1 MPEDP
6 NTLKSRSLI
15 RLVEVLSE
23 GEIVGLE
30 NGAKSIYFDDTPYQS
45 PDGTYNFKDVRWEL
59 RTGVSNQ
66 NPLPGFD
73 SVESEVQV
81 SRKVTAT
88 FANGGLGPYTF
99 TINDTEVDAIRLK
112 MRVAGLNTTSNSGKI
127 KATSVSFR
135 IEVQPDGG
143 AYQTLVTDTISGK
156 TTSPYERQYRIDL
169 PGSGPWNVRVTR
181 LTADSDQVNLQNDT
195 YVASYTLLK
204 DVKIRYNDTAVL
216 GLVLTAE
223 AFGNSIPAR
232 SFIVKG
238 LKIRVPQNYDPETR
252 TYATSGT
259 GTTNG
264 AWNGTFKTAWTNNP
278 AWVFF
283 DLLTN
288 DRYGLGQYIDQSQVD
303 KWALYDIA
311 QYCDALVPDGF
322 GGQEP
327 RFTINAVISSAR
339 EAYDVLQTITSV
351 FRGMAY
357 WAAGAVT
364 AVQDSPKDPVQVVNQ
379 TNVVDGQFTYTSSS
393 LKDRHS
399 VALITWNDP
408 KDFYR
413 PAVEVIEDPQLI
425 LRYGYRPIELIA
437 YGCTSRGQAYRLGKW
452 LLDTES
458 SERETVSYTASFD
471 HVAIRPGDII
481 EVADPAIA
489 GSRQGGR
496 ILAGSS
502 TTSIKLDA
510 PIRVYSGDTL
520 TTVKADGTLMERS
533 LQPTASPVTTVTA
546 TSAFPEAPNENAVY
560 AIGGGL
566 VQNRPFRVVSLLEN
580 EKHLFE
586 ITAVTYDPNKFARV
600 ELGLN
605 FEDPVYS
612 NLTRG
617 TVLPPINLLFQQG
630 DYRAN
635 NQIRSYLV
643 ASWTQPDDPR
653 ISHYEYRVTTPSGGQ
668 DSGWTTTYSASVEFD
683 NIDVGTWSI
692 DVRCVTI
699 DNRKSAY
706 VTDDIIVTG
715 RTVPPGTPTNLVA
728 ATGLDQISLTWTNP
742 PDIDLD
748 YIEVWG
754 VATADV
760 NTAVLANATQIAEV
774 DSTAFIHTSLT
785 PGDHWYYWVRAV
797 DLVGNIGEYSTRAD
811 AVAGSASSVS
821 SIVGYLTNESHTV
834 ATAVDG
840 TGGVFTNAG
849 GTFAVF
855 EGTTDKTGNVAV
867 VYSVVSGSVTGGLS
881 ISITSAGVY
890 TVTNLTDDNGTAKL
904 RAEYN
909 GVVIDKVYS
918 ITKSKQG
925 SKGGSGDASIVI
937 TMNADRQ
944 IFKYDGNGVLTPA
957 GQYITLSLTKQ
968 NTTAVTSWSTSP
980 SVTLYDT
987 PPGGGGTIIPQGTVS
1002 QDVVYLYAADFGSN
1016 TAVTITAT
1024 VSDGAVFTD
1033 KVTIVR
1039 VQDGAIGD
1047 PGENA
1052 IVGYLTNENHTVPAS
1067 TTGVVSSYAG
1077 ATGTFKVFWGTND
1090 VSIGQGVT
1098 YSTLTNNQ
1106 SLTNGG
1112 SGVLINAS
1120 TGVFTIDGGL
1130 ATGTDTAVV
1139 TFRATLPAGL
1149 GGGFVDKVFT
1159 LTKSKTG
1166 STGAD
1171 SKLLY
1176 IYSDKQTFTY
1186 DGTNTLSPAGQYI
1199 ALTATKQNTTA
1210 TVTWATSPSVSLRST
1225 TSASSSIV
1233 TTGDL
1238 IYLHAADFAA
1248 NTAVTVTATLSDGQ
1262 VLTDKITIVRV
1273 KDGAVGS
1280 SALTGYLTNEVQT
1293 VPASS
1298 AGVVSSYSGA
1308 TGSFKVFSGTTDIST
1323 GQGITYS
1330 TALNAAGLTNGGT
1343 GTLINA
1349 STGVYTVNGGLA
1361 SGTDSATAVLR
1372 ATLPAGFGGG
1382 TIDKVFTITK
1392 SKAGADGSNAKLL
1405 SVRTDSQAFTYDGTG
1420 GADPAGQVIRFDADK
1435 QNTTAAVTWSTSPT
1449 VTLYNA
1455 ATGGATTTTGNTVYL
1470 RIADFGANNAVT
1482 VTATLT
1488 DGTTLT
1494 DTVTIVRIQD
1504 GAQGNAG
1511 ADAVLYYI
1519 KATNGTAIKNG
1530 TGTLTVEARQVT
1542 GGADTLLSTGTI
1554 QLYVGTTLVNT
1565 TNGFATGSNGYT
1577 GVFDS
1582 GDITGDVI
1590 VLLKNGSAG
1599 TVLDSITLVDVLDG
1613 LNGSDAVYGYIEPT
1627 GPLAWTRAT
1636 DQTTW
1641 TPSATTVDLPCTFV
1655 QGGVTVA
1662 RASWRITRSATGTLT
1677 GATVAHPS
1685 GDLNATRI
1693 TVTEINEGSQS
1704 FSVRFNYSHN
1714 GFTASV
1720 AETVITSLSGNNGVS
1735 SVNGILTN
1743 EAHVVAALSDGTL
1756 YSLTNA
1762 GGTFKMWLGATDV
1775 TTSSIFAIT
1784 GGVDNGTTWSKVQ
1797 NGLTLTINET
1807 TGVYSLS
1814 GASWTTDSENFTLTG
1829 TNSGVTITRQYVISK
1844 SKAGAGGIPA
1854 TVYEVEPSVAA
1865 IVRNT
1870 SNVYVPANV
1879 TFSAY
1884 SKTGTALRT
1893 TYSGRFIIATSAD
1906 GTTFTDQYTSTVD
1919 QASYTYTPPAGVLIV
1934 RARLYLAGGTATL
1947 LDQQS
1952 VIIVADGAPGL
1963 NGENATLYYI
1973 KPTNGTAIKNSVGT
1987 LTVQARK
1994 VDGTSDTLLS
2004 TGTIQLYVGTT
2015 LVTQANGFATG
2026 SNGYTGVFDSGDI
2039 TGDVI
2044 VELKNGSAGTVL
2056 DSLTLVDVT
2065 DGLTGSS
2072 AVYAYCTP
2080 SGPTALVRGVDQTT
2094 WTPSSSTVNLDFT
2107 FVQGGA
2113 DVARYR
2119 WVITRDAAGVLTG
2132 NAGTHPSANLN
2143 IARLTVTEINETTQS
2158 MSVRMTYS
2166 FEGATAS
2173 LTETVTTALSG
2184 SNGANGVSAVNGV
2197 LTNES
2202 VTVSAASDG
2211 TGYTLTN
2218 AGGTFKVWSGTTD
2231 VTTSAIF
2238 NITGGTD
2245 AGTTWTKVQ
2254 NGLTLTINETTGV
2267 YSLSGASWTTDSET
2281 FTITA
2286 TYTGATITRIYTIAK
2301 ARAGASGAD
2310 AVIYQVEPSVTS
2322 VLKNQAGTYLPT
2334 TVTFD
2339 AYSKTGNASRLPYE
2353 GRFIIA
2359 TSADG
2364 STFTDVY
2371 TTNPAVTGDIVHML
2385 FNGTNGSVTM
2395 TDSSGKIWT
2404 ARGNAQLSTSYAA
2417 GGTSSLLLDGNG
2429 DWIDTPTDTSLNF
2442 GTEPF
2447 AIAAWVR
2454 PSALTNNY
2462 GSIVANAPATYTTNA
2477 RFLLLY
2483 GSAAPVV
2490 AQQRRF
2496 ALGGNG
2502 LGSNSALLL
2511 STTQAVAGTAYYVEV
2526 SRDASG
2532 TARLFVNGVLQA
2544 SASASGIVFDFSNT
2558 GTRIGANGWD
2568 GVAGQFAGH
2577 IDSLRIRRG
2586 SVYNT
2591 SNYTP
2596 PTEPVFSPNE
2606 SSYRYTVPANVSLI
2620 RARLYL
2626 AGGVTTLVDQQSVAV
2641 VADGTNG
2648 TNGTNGLNVA
2658 TAFIYQRTSSTA
2670 APALPSVSTTYTFAT
2685 GALTGLNN
2693 GWTSTIPTFTAGNI
2707 YLWIS
2712 FATASSTATTDTI
2725 GNTEWAAAQRLATDG
2740 TNGVNGLDGY
2750 NTATLVAYKRS
2761 ATAPVD
2767 NPGTLTYTFAT
2778 AAWTPANGWSK
2789 TVPTGTAA
2797 LYVTSATA
2805 YSNTATDSVASTD
2818 WSTPSILVQNGTDG
2832 TSPIT
2837 MTLTRDAVSIMAYSN
2852 GTLVSPVDAS
2862 GQLTVWQG
2870 NVDVTASAT
2879 LSATAST
2886 GVTGSV
2892 NTALNT
2898 PVSGAKGSYRIT
2910 AMTTAVDTGTL
2921 TLSAT
2926 YASQTVTRI
2935 FSVSKSK
2942 VGYEIVSTLP
2952 TTDLF
2957 EGRVV
2962 FRTSD
2967 DKLYRY
2973 TGTAWTLEVD
2983 GADIKASSIATAAFA
2998 SSIQPVGIVNTAP
3011 LPTSKATT
3019 NTDTIFYVP
3028 DGKLYRWNGSAY
3040 TAAVSGLDIVADS
3053 ITAGQIA
3060 AGAVSTSE
3068 LAAGAITAKKLAIF
3082 DQSKLFSEY
3091 FDTFLWAASTTTNPP
3106 ASSFDWLSY
3115 EGAGEISLG
3124 ADGTNILKGGKALF
3138 IGNNLG
3144 NDGRLL
3150 IGNTNIVFDPDVT
3163 YKITVRMRCSA
3174 GPGTA
3179 FVGLAGVAADG
3190 ITLVNTTGLNSAAS
3204 QHYVVVNNNSA
3215 YLADGTSTSVGT
3227 TASHNEFVG
3236 YVKGH
3241 AASGVNGTGDRSVLS
3256 APGKMHLSTRF
3267 IRPLIAVNYPIT
3279 ISGTTII
3286 DVFEIEKVSN
3296 ATLIEPGSIS
3306 TDKIAANA
3314 VTANNISAGSVTA
3327 AKLAGTTLSALKAEL
3342 GDVVVSTSGSLR
3354 SGQTAYNTGTGF
3366 WLGTD
3371 AGTPKFSIGNPASQ
3385 YLTWNGQL
3393 LDVSKAQITD
3403 GLLANSVLSPE
3414 SARIV
3419 TNSLGYTAP
3428 LFIHDV
3434 STNMR
3439 VGSEQ
3444 TSFWSLY
3451 TAEFYSPDW
3460 NLGTASNFHRNRIA
3474 KKKVDFYIVISIT
3487 GGSASDFAQLSFY
3500 YQYMIGSVWQTESA
3514 LFASTV
3520 FKIQGRNA
3528 FTIAQRFTTSDLN
3541 NWQKIRFRL
3550 TPGETG
3556 RTFGGTIQVNVHNSE
3571 TSGNAA
3577 NSFTLLASH
3586 TDSLQGS
3593 PSTTTPSFNYLNS
3606 WNYPFIP

>member
-1 MPEDP
+1 MAEDP

-45 PDGTYNFKDVRWEL
+45 PDGTYNFKNVQWEL

-66 NPLPGFD
+66 DPLPGFD
-73 SVESEVQV
+73 SVEAEVQV

-88 FANGGLGPYTF
+88 YANGGQGPYTF
-99 TINDTEVDAIRLK
+99 TINDLEVDAIRLK
-112 MRVAGLNTTSNSGKI
+112 IRLTGLNTTSNSGKV
-127 KATSVSFR
+127 KATSVSFK
-135 IEVQPDGG
+135 IEIQPDGG

-181 LTADSDQVNLQNDT
+181 LTADSDQVNLINDT

-232 SFIVKG
+232 GFIVKG
-238 LKIRVPQNYDPETR
+238 LKIQVPQNYDPETR
-252 TYATSGT
+252 TYATSGA

-311 QYCDALVPDGF
+311 QYCDELVPDGF

-327 RFTINAVISSAR
+327 RFTINALISSAR

-364 AVQDSPKDPVQVVNQ
+364 AVQDRPKDPVQVVNQ

-408 KDFYR
+408 DDFYR
-413 PAVEVIEDPQLI
+413 PAVEVIEDPELI

-458 SERETVSYTASFD
+458 SERETVSYSASFD
-471 HVAIRPGDII
+471 HIAIRPGDII

-496 ILAGSS
+496 ILAGST
-502 TTSIKLDA
+502 TTSINLDA
-510 PIRVYSGDTL
+510 PIRIYSGDTL
-520 TTVKADGTLMERS
+520 TTVKADGTLMERA

-546 TSAFPEAPNENAVY
+546 TSAFPEAPNTNAVY
-560 AIGGGL
+560 VIGGGL
-566 VQNRPFRVVSLLEN
+566 VQNRPFRVISLVEN

-586 ITAVTYDPNKFARV
+586 VTAVTYDPNKFARV
-600 ELGLN
+600 ELGLK
-605 FEDPVYS
+605 FEDPTYS

-653 ISHYEYRVTTPSGGQ
+653 ISHYEYRVTTPSGGE
-668 DSGWTTTYSASVEFD
+668 DAGWTTTYSASVEFD
-683 NIDVGTWSI
+683 NLEVGTWSI

-706 VTDDIIVTG
+706 VTGDIAVTG
-715 RTVPPGTPTNLVA
+715 RTVPPGTPTSLAA

-754 VATADV
+754 MTTTDV
-760 NTAVLANATQIAEV
+760 NTALITNAAQIAEV

-797 DLVGNIGEYSTRAD
+797 DLVGNIGEYSNRAD

-834 ATAVDG
+834 ATLVDG
-840 TGGVFTNAG
+840 LGGDYSTAG

-867 VYSVVSGSVTGGLS
+867 TYSVVSGSVTGGLS

-890 TVTNLTDDNGTAKL
+890 TVTNLTDDNGTATL

-944 IFKYDGNGVLTPA
+944 IFKYDGDGVLTPA

-980 SVTLYDT
+980 SVTLYET

-1052 IVGYLTNENHTVPAS
+1052 VVGYLTNENHTVPAS

-1077 ATGTFKVFWGTND
+1077 ATGTFKIFWGTND
-1090 VSIGQGVT
+1090 VSTGQGVT

-1106 SLTNGG
+1106 SLTNSG

-1210 TVTWATSPSVSLRST
+1210 TVTWSTSPSVSLRST

-1238 IYLHAADFAA
+1238 VYLHAADFAA

-1273 KDGAVGS
+1273 KDGAVGA

-1330 TALNAAGLTNGGT
+1330 TALNAAGLTSGGT

-1349 STGVYTVNGGLA
+1349 STGVYTVDGGLA

-1392 SKAGADGSNAKLL
+1392 SKSGTDGNDGSDAKLL
-1405 SVRTDSQAFTYDGTG
+1405 SVRTDKQVFTYDGTG

-1435 QNTTAAVTWSTSPT
+1435 QNTTATVTWSTSPS
-1449 VTLYNA
+1449 VSLYNA
-1455 ATGGATTTTGNTVYL
+1455 STGGSVVTTGNTVYL
-1470 RIADFGANNAVT
+1470 RIANFGANNAVT

-1494 DTVTIVRIQD
+1494 DTVTIVRVQD
-1504 GAQGNAG
+1504 GAQGDPG
-1511 ADAVLYYI
+1511 DDAVLYYI
-1519 KATNGTAIKNG
+1519 KATTGTALKNSS
-1530 TGTLTVEARQVT
+1530 GTLTVEAHKVT
-1542 GGADTLLSTGTI
+1542 GGVDAILSTGSI
-1554 QLYVGTTLVNT
+1554 QLYVGSTLVT
-1565 TNGFATGSNGYT
+1565 TANGYATGSNGYT

-1582 GDITGDVI
+1582 GDITGDVV
-1590 VLLKNGSAG
+1590 VLLKDGAGG

-1627 GPLAWTRAT
+1627 GPLAWTRAV

-1641 TPSATTVDLPCTFV
+1641 TPTSTTVDLPCTFV
-1655 QGGVTVA
+1655 QGGTTVA
-1662 RASWRITRSATGTLT
+1662 RVSWRVTRSATGTLT

-1685 GDLNATRI
+1685 GDLNAARVSI
-1693 TVTEINEGSQS
+1693 TEINEGTQS
-1704 FSVRFNYSHN
+1704 FSVRFNYSFG

-1720 AETVITSLSGNNGVS
+1720 AETVLTSLSG
-1735 SVNGILTN
+1735 
-1743 EAHVVAALSDGTL
+1743 SDG
-1756 YSLTNA
+1756 SDGN
-1762 GGTFKMWLGATDV
+1762 D
-1775 TTSSIFAIT
+1775 
-1784 GGVDNGTTWSKVQ
+1784 GV
-1797 NGLTLTINET
+1797 
-1807 TGVYSLS
+1807 
-1814 GASWTTDSENFTLTG
+1814 
-1829 TNSGVTITRQYVISK
+1829 
-1844 SKAGAGGIPA
+1844 
-1854 TVYEVEPSVAA
+1854 
-1865 IVRNT
+1865 
-1870 SNVYVPANV
+1870 
-1879 TFSAY
+1879 
-1884 SKTGTALRT
+1884 
-1893 TYSGRFIIATSAD
+1893 
-1906 GTTFTDQYTSTVD
+1906 
-1919 QASYTYTPPAGVLIV
+1919 
-1934 RARLYLAGGTATL
+1934 
-1947 LDQQS
+1947 
-1952 VIIVADGAPGL
+1952 
-1963 NGENATLYYI
+1963 NATLYYI
-1973 KPTNGTAIKNSVGT
+1973 KPTNGTAIKNGTGT
-1987 LTVQARK
+1987 LTLEARK
-1994 VDGTSDTLLS
+1994 VDGATDTLLS
-2004 TGTIQLYVGTT
+2004 TGSIQLYVGST
-2015 LVTQANGFATG
+2015 LVTAANGFVTG
-2026 SNGYTGVFDSGDI
+2026 SNGYTGIFDAGDI

-2044 VELKNGSAGTVL
+2044 VELKNGAAGTVL
-2056 DSLTLVDVT
+2056 DTLTLVDVT
-2065 DGLTGSS
+2065 DGAAGSN

-2080 SGPTALVRGVDQTT
+2080 SGPTAWVRAVDQTT
-2094 WTPSSSTVNLDFT
+2094 WTPSASTVNLDFT
-2107 FVQGGA
+2107 FVQGGN

-2119 WVITRDAAGVLTG
+2119 WVISRNASGVLTG
-2132 NAGTHPSANLN
+2132 AAGTHPSGNLN
-2143 IARLTVTEINETTQS
+2143 TARLTVTEIAENTQA
-2158 MSVRMTYS
+2158 MSVRMAYS
-2166 FEGATAS
+2166 FGADAAS

-2184 SNGANGVSAVNGV
+2184 SNGSNGINAVNGI

-2211 TGYTLTN
+2211 TGYSLTN

-2245 AGTTWTKVQ
+2245 AGATWSKVQ
-2254 NGLTLTINETTGV
+2254 NGLTLTLNETTGV
-2267 YSLSGASWTTDSET
+2267 YTLSGASWTSDSEA
-2281 FTITA
+2281 FTVTA
-2286 TYTGATITRIYTIAK
+2286 TYGGATITRIYTISK
-2301 ARAGASGAD
+2301 SKTGLTGTD
-2310 AVIYQVEPSVTS
+2310 AVVYEIEPSVDS
-2322 VLKNQAGTYLPT
+2322 VIRNAAGAFVPT
-2334 TVTFD
+2334 TVTFS
-2339 AYSKTGNASRLPYE
+2339 AYTQVGSGNRSVYA
-2353 GRFIIA
+2353 GRFVIA
-2359 TSADG
+2359 TSANG
-2364 STFTDVY
+2364 SSFTDVY
-2371 TTNPAVTGDIVHML
+2371 T
-2385 FNGTNGSVTM
+2385 
-2395 TDSSGKIWT
+2395 
-2404 ARGNAQLSTSYAA
+2404 
-2417 GGTSSLLLDGNG
+2417 
-2429 DWIDTPTDTSLNF
+2429 
-2442 GTEPF
+2442 
-2447 AIAAWVR
+2447 
-2454 PSALTNNY
+2454 
-2462 GSIVANAPATYTTNA
+2462 
-2477 RFLLLY
+2477 
-2483 GSAAPVV
+2483 
-2490 AQQRRF
+2490 
-2496 ALGGNG
+2496 
-2502 LGSNSALLL
+2502 
-2511 STTQAVAGTAYYVEV
+2511 
-2526 SRDASG
+2526 
-2532 TARLFVNGVLQA
+2532 
-2544 SASASGIVFDFSNT
+2544 SASD
-2558 GTRIGANGWD
+2558 
-2568 GVAGQFAGH
+2568 Q
-2577 IDSLRIRRG
+2577 
-2586 SVYNT
+2586 
-2591 SNYTP
+2591 
-2596 PTEPVFSPNE
+2596 
-2606 SSYRYTVPANVSLI
+2606 SSYTYTVPAGIVVI
-2620 RARLYL
+2620 RARLYKN
-2626 AGGVTTLVDQQSVAV
+2626 GGVVTLVDQQSVAV
-2641 VADGTNG
+2641 VSDGTNG
-2648 TNGTNGLNVA
+2648 LDGDDGLNVS
-2658 TAFIYQRTSSTA
+2658 TVFIYRRTSTA
-2670 APALPSVSTTYTFAT
+2670 TAPALPSASTTYTFAT

-2693 GWTSTIPTFTAGNI
+2693 SWTSTIPAFTAGNI

-2712 FATASSTATTDTI
+2712 FATASNTAATDTI
-2725 GNTEWAAAQRLATDG
+2725 ASGEWAAAQRLATDG
-2740 TNGVNGLDGY
+2740 TNGTDGY
-2750 NTATLVAYKRS
+2750 NTATLVAYKR
-2761 ATAPVD
+2761 ATSVPTD

-2778 AAWTPANGWSK
+2778 AAWTPGNSWSK
-2789 TVPTGTAA
+2789 TVPSGSNP

-2818 WSTPSILVQNGTDG
+2818 WSAPTLLVQNGSDGQDG

-2852 GTLVSPVDAS
+2852 GTLVTPVDAA

-2879 LSATAST
+2879 LSAVAST
-2886 GVTGSV
+2886 GLTGSV
-2892 NTALNT
+2892 NTATNV
-2898 PVSGAKGSYRIT
+2898 PVTGAKGSYRVT
-2910 AMTTAVDTGTL
+2910 ALSPDTGTL

-2926 YASQTVTRI
+2926 YSGQTVTRI

-2942 VGYEIVSTLP
+2942 VGYEIVSALP
-2952 TTDLF
+2952 TTNLF

-2962 FRTSD
+2962 YLTGD

-2973 TGTAWTLEVD
+2973 NGTSWIKEVD
-2983 GADIKASSIATAAFA
+2983 GADIKASSLQTAAFA
-2998 SSIQPVGIVNTAP
+2998 SGIEPVAIVSSVPGTKSTSTIFNTA
-3011 LPTSKATT
+3011 
-3019 NTDTIFYVP
+3019 

-3040 TAAVSGLDIVADS
+3040 ITAISGLDIVADS
-3053 ITAGQIA
+3053 ITAGQIQA
-3060 AGAVSTSE
+3060 AAIGTSE
-3068 LAAGAITAKKLAIF
+3068 LAAGAVTAKKLAVF
-3082 DQSKLFSEY
+3082 DISKTFNEVFDNFSWST
-3091 FDTFLWAASTTTNPP
+3091 DTASTAVDWISISGTGEVSTG
-3106 ASSFDWLSY
+3106 SDSFPL
-3115 EGAGEISLG
+3115 
-3124 ADGTNILKGGKALF
+3124 TGGKALIVGNNSGNDQRWF
-3138 IGNNLG
+3138 IG
-3144 NDGRLL
+3144 
-3150 IGNTNIVFDPDVT
+3150 TKNIPFDPNVLYRLKVRLRRT
-3163 YKITVRMRCSA
+3163 LGSGTVY
-3174 GPGTA
+3174 
-3179 FVGLAGVAADG
+3179 VGWAGVAADG
-3190 ITLVNTTGLNSAAS
+3190 VTFVNTSGANTGGS
-3204 QHYVVVNNNSA
+3204 QHYHCVAASTG
-3215 YLADGTSTSVGT
+3215 YDESGTSQTVGSSYIT
-3227 TASHNEFVG
+3227 FIG
-3236 YVKGH
+3236 YTKGH
-3241 AASGVNGTGDRSVLS
+3241 AAVSGDGAVGTISGPR
-3256 APGKMHLSTRF
+3256 KMHPNVRY
-3267 IRPLIAVNYPIT
+3267 IRPLLLVNYDSAAGQT
-3279 ISGTTII
+3279 IV
-3286 DVFEIEKVSN
+3286 DFIEAEPVTG

-3314 VTANNISAGSVTA
+3314 IIADNISTGSVTA
-3327 AKLAGTTLSALKAEL
+3327 AKIAGTTLSALKAEL
-3342 GDVVVSTSGSLR
+3342 GDVVISTSGSLR
-3354 SGQTAYNTGTGF
+3354 SGQTSYNTGTGF

-3371 AGTPKFSIGNPASQ
+3371 AGTPKFSIGSSASQ
-3385 YLTWNGQL
+3385 YMTWDGQL
-3393 LDVSKAQITD
+3393 LAVSQAQIQNA
-3403 GLLANSVLSPE
+3403 LLANSVMSPE

-3419 TNSLGYTAP
+3419 TNDLGYTAP

-3434 STNMR
+3434 ATNMR
-3439 VGSEQ
+3439 VNLEQGSL
-3444 TSFWSLY
+3444 WSLY
-3451 TAEFYSPDW
+3451 TTEFYSPDW
-3460 NLGTASNFHRNRIA
+3460 DLGTASNFHRNRIA
-3474 KKKVDFYIVISIT
+3474 KNKVDFYIVISIT
-3487 GGSASDFAQLSFY
+3487 GGTDANFVALSFY

-3514 LFASTV
+3514 LFASTS

-3550 TPGETG
+3550 TPVDAG

-3571 TSGNAA
+3571 TSGNTA
-3577 NSFTLLASH
+3577 NSYTFLSSQNG
-3586 TDSLQGS
+3586 SLQGAV
-3593 PSTTTPSFNYLNS
+3593 STTVPPFPYDLN
-3606 WNYPFIP
+3606 WNWTFFP